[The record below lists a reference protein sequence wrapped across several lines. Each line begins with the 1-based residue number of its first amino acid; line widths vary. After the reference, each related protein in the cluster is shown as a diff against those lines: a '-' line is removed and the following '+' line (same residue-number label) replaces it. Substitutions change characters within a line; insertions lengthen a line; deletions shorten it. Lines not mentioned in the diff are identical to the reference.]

1 MTAIRLA
8 ISIKVVTR
16 LEFYKLSTSMFIQR
30 STMLFARLILG
41 LTLLVAGFSG
51 CGDNKTVIPNA
62 PFTEEQKKAIK
73 AEDSKIADEESH
85 GAKRR

>member
-1 MTAIRLA
+1 M
-8 ISIKVVTR
+8 
-16 LEFYKLSTSMFIQR
+16 QR
-30 STMLFARLILG
+30 RTMPIARLILS
-41 LTLLVAGFSG
+41 LTLLVTSLSG

>member
-1 MTAIRLA
+1 MTF
-8 ISIKVVTR
+8 TR
-16 LEFYKLSTSMFIQR
+16 LLLSTI
-30 STMLFARLILG
+30 LLAPIFA
-41 LTLLVAGFSG
+41 G

-73 AEDSKIADEESH
+73 AEDSKVADEESH